1 MRLKNFV
8 ILLAMAILAIPAH
21 AQMKVSGVVVQA
33 DDGEP
38 VIGATIKVKGSPA
51 IGTATDIDGKFTTSR
66 GRSDRYAEDGQAYVY
81 RSDHAD

>member
-38 VIGATIKVKGSPA
+38 IIGATKL
-51 IGTATDIDGKFTTSR
+51 R
-66 GRSDRYAEDGQAYVY
+66 GVLR
-81 RSDHAD
+81 